1 LPSTPD
7 AAERWLADEQAQA
20 ETEAEAAPAPEPD
33 PGPMPEPA
41 AGLPRTPDAAG
52 HWLGRRDLGTPSRPP
67 PSPPEYTLCSP
78 LEPYHERV
86 CIEQPAGT
94 QPSGPVRC
102 MPGEGPA
109 EDSCRILTAS
119 EFDDPDDGVV
129 WCHPAQGPYIGT
141 RPCSPGEAPPP
152 QPPAFE
158 QGPPAST
165 DYESWLDADRRER
178 ERQER
183 YGDAMPTAREWETG
197 DFQEREQGRLRF
209 DLFIPAEEAEVL
221 WVGSRGDDQGFDS
234 QASPYHARAY
244 LEVDFEND
252 RAFVV
257 ANPTCHSDGD
267 QCNDAKHIGDGALGD
282 YSSEVELDNP
292 DDGSIY
298 IEYELSNARLPGW
311 LIGFQGPSIDGH
323 ITVTPNEDDTSR
335 STGSR
340 TPSRRPRPT
349 STTAVEARG
358 RSCRTGRRAAR
369 STSIPCRP
377 TGTSPSTSSPT
388 ATPLVEGYSLRA
400 WATARRSA
408 RLRRSTRCA
417 RRLQLSAL
425 ARCAAPRRFAR
436 AASCRASLSSVPAC
450 SRLARAARSC
460 WA

>member
-1 LPSTPD
+1 
-7 AAERWLADEQAQA
+7 
-20 ETEAEAAPAPEPD
+20 
-33 PGPMPEPA
+33 MPEPA
-41 AGLPRTPDAAG
+41 AGLPITPDAAE
-52 HWLGRRDLGTPSRPP
+52 HWLGRRDLGTPSGPP

-86 CIEQPAGT
+86 CIEQPADT

-109 EDSCRILTAS
+109 EDSCRTLTAS
-119 EFDDPDDGVV
+119 EFDDPDDGVI
-129 WCHPAQGPYIGT
+129 WCYPAQGPYIGT

-158 QGPPAST
+158 QGPVAST

-178 ERQER
+178 ERRER
-183 YGDAMPTAREWETG
+183 YGDALPTAREWETD

-209 DLFIPAEEAEVL
+209 DLFIAAEEAEVL
-221 WVGSRGDDQGFDS
+221 WVGSRGDDRGFDP

-282 YSSEVELDNP
+282 YSSEVELDNR

-311 LIGFQGPSIDGH
+311 LIPFQGPSIDGH
-323 ITVTPNEDDTSR
+323 ITITPNEDETFTVNWFTDPFPSAEAYFDDGCGGTWTLVQNGEEGGPVNLNPL
-335 STGSR
+335 STDRNITVHVLSPGD
-340 TPSRRPRPT
+340 
-349 STTAVEARG
+349 ST
-358 RSCRTGRRAAR
+358 C
-369 STSIPCRP
+369 
-377 TGTSPSTSSPT
+377 
-388 ATPLVEGYSLRA
+388 
-400 WATARRSA
+400 
-408 RLRRSTRCA
+408 
-417 RRLQLSAL
+417 
-425 ARCAAPRRFAR
+425 
-436 AASCRASLSSVPAC
+436 
-450 SRLARAARSC
+450 
-460 WA
+460 